1 MLLNVTHLLRT
12 TVIVSAVLTLTQ
24 MGVTAQ
30 EITYNLTP
38 THELGA
44 ELWQIP
50 ISGKL
55 TMSADGKRVLV
66 ACLADSAFYM
76 VDVETGAYRK
86 LKARYYQDNTYG
98 KTHYTTDAQL
108 RFMAQTNTKSIRLNI
123 WDLEADSVVVWKD
136 LGFKSL
142 SAISYKQDRV
152 IHKAVVYKAS
162 TLEAVDTLSEA
173 VTAWYDDDR
182 SNVYYL
188 YGSTRQV
195 QEVNVATNQILRSW
209 TVRPV
214 SAGILRPSMSD
225 WLYIVA
231 IETDGLPGGSQ
242 NFVEAI
248 NLTTGERL
256 TFTKY
261 FWSGVDGHPD
271 FTYSYAYFLPTSNTC
286 HARGSDGGHL
296 NVVWEFDADEQ
307 STRCLVDLSFL
318 FFDSA
323 EKRSLIIHPSK
334 SFLLSC
340 WNSPVKD
347 SSILRCNALVPAATS
362 TPDEASASSSNN
374 VIVIQRD
381 NILTIEFAGTSVGE
395 VVQEVQVFSSDGHTV
410 ITQPVTDPAVPVTLA
425 IGHLSSGAYRLMV
438 RTTQRQLFSSFTI
451 VR

>member
-1 MLLNVTHLLRT
+1 M
-12 TVIVSAVLTLTQ
+12 
-24 MGVTAQ
+24 
-30 EITYNLTP
+30 
-38 THELGA
+38 
-44 ELWQIP
+44 
-50 ISGKL
+50 
-55 TMSADGKRVLV
+55 
-66 ACLADSAFYM
+66 
-76 VDVETGAYRK
+76 
-86 LKARYYQDNTYG
+86 
-98 KTHYTTDAQL
+98 
-108 RFMAQTNTKSIRLNI
+108 
-123 WDLEADSVVVWKD
+123 WDLDADSVMVWKN
-136 LGFKSL
+136 LSHTSL
-142 SAISYKQDRV
+142 SAVSKRLDRV
-152 IHKAVVYKAS
+152 IHGNLVMKAS
-162 TLEAVDTLSEA
+162 TLEIVDTLPEPVS
-173 VTAWYDDDR
+173 AWYDDDR

-188 YGSTRQV
+188 YGSTRQL

-214 SAGILRPSMSD
+214 SAGILRPSNSD

-231 IETDGLPGGSQ
+231 IETNGLPGGSQ
-242 NFVEAI
+242 NYVEAI

-296 NVVWEFDADEQ
+296 NVVWEFDTEEL
-307 STRCLVDLSFL
+307 STRCLIDLSFL
-318 FFDSA
+318 FLDSP
-323 EKRSLIIHPSK
+323 EKRSLIVHPSK

-347 SSILRCNALVPAATS
+347 SSILRCNALVPAVTS
-362 TPDEASASSSNN
+362 TPDEANGSSARE

-381 NILTIEFAGTSVGE
+381 NILAIEFAGTSFGE
-395 VVQEVQVFSSDGHTV
+395 VVQEVQVFSGDGHTV

-438 RTTQRQLFSSFTI
+438 RTAKRQLFSSFTI